1 MTPRHNASDD
11 TPANGSGGIAMVIRS
26 WIIVAVNLGVG
37 AAFGCALLWMF
48 WTGMIEPQKLE
59 RQAQSEDRQKLLDS
73 TLKTN
78 ESLTKTNEK
87 MAETLDQIKIS
98 AAESSAVVLQAVQT
112 NGRTI
117 GIVAEAMHN
126 QTAILDDRT
135 SLFAEMSDTHKR
147 QCDSLDK
154 MNLSMDAATQMMGP
168 SVKQREIQLQ
178 KQDETILLQ
187 KETNL
192 QLKSL
197 TEAVKSKNP

>member
-1 MTPRHNASDD
+1 MTPRHTASDD
-11 TPANGSGGIAMVIRS
+11 TPANGNGGIAMVIRS

-78 ESLTKTNEK
+78 ESLTKTNEQ

-168 SVKQREIQLQ
+168 SIKQREMQLQ

-197 TEAVKSKNP
+197 TEAVQAKNP